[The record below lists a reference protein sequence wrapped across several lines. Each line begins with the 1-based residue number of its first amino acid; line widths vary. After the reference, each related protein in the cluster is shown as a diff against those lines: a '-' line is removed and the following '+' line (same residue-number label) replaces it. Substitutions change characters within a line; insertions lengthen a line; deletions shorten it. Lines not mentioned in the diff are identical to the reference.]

1 MPPQST
7 TRLSRWEFTKPPKIS
22 YFLLDFLLSKPLLGV
37 LSFWPLSPS
46 TFPQFY
52 PSLSFLYHPCLAFF
66 NLTVFP
72 TFLPWHRK
80 CYATDIEMMMP
91 WIWCLNAIIPPPC
104 SLLTSP
110 PPSML
115 CREGGS
121 LRETLAHNRIC
132 SHLKFPSG
140 TAAAFSSSEPSNLL
154 FFSSF

>member
-7 TRLSRWEFTKPPKIS
+7 TSL
-22 YFLLDFLLSKPLLGV
+22 LLSPWLSPLLTSSWCPIILTPFPLYISSV
-37 LSFWPLSPS
+37 LSVSFLPL
-46 TFPQFY
+46 
-52 PSLSFLYHPCLAFF
+52 PSLSHIFQFDSFSYLFALAPKV
-66 NLTVFP
+66 L
-72 TFLPWHRK
+72 
-80 CYATDIEMMMP
+80 ATDIEMMMP

-104 SLLTSP
+104 SLFTSP

-121 LRETLAHNRIC
+121 LRETLAHKRIC